1 MRICRFD
8 QDRLGLVTG
17 DDVLDVTPALEAIP
31 LQRWPIALGDPLIA
45 NLERVLERVRVLAP
59 AAPRRKLAEVTLKSP
74 VANPT
79 KIVNAPINYQ
89 AHIDEAKADPKLGGG
104 RKLNHITDWGLFLKA
119 TSALIGPG
127 EEIRLRG
134 ADKRNDH
141 EVELA
146 VVIGRECRK
155 ATLENALDFVAGYA
169 IGLDMTTRGPEMPS
183 WRKSVDT
190 YAVCGPWLTT
200 KDEVPDPN
208 NLRLSIKVNGETR
221 QDSTTARMVYNVHKL
236 IEYATSMYTL
246 YPGDLIFSGT
256 PEGVGPVKPGDV
268 LTAEIERIGRFDI
281 RVAPEY
287 AS

>member
-1 MRICRFD
+1 MKICRFD
-8 QDRLGLVTG
+8 DDRLGVVKG
-17 DDVLDVTPALEAIP
+17 DEVLDVTPALEVIP
-31 LQRWPIALGDPLIA
+31 AQRWPIAPGDPLIA
-45 NLERVLERVRVLAP
+45 HLDRVVERIRALEGG
-59 AAPRRKLAEVTLKSP
+59 AARRKVAEVRLRSP

-119 TSALIGPG
+119 TSALAGPG
-127 EEIRLRG
+127 DGIRLRMP
-134 ADKRNDH
+134 DRRNDH

-169 IGLDMTTRGPEMPS
+169 IGLDMTIRGPEMPS

-208 NLRLSIKVNGETR
+208 GLNLLLWVNGELRQSSNTR
-221 QDSTTARMVYNVHKL
+221 RMVYNVHKL

-256 PEGVGPVKPGDV
+256 PEGVGPVKAGDV
-268 LTAEIERIGRFDI
+268 ITAEIERVGRFDV
-281 RVAPEY
+281 RVGAYEG
-287 AS
+287 

>member
-8 QDRLGLVTG
+8 DDRLGLVRG
-17 DDVLDVTPALEAIP
+17 DEVLDVTPALEAIP
-31 LQRWPIALGDPLIA
+31 AQRWPIAPGDPLIA
-45 NLERVLERVRVLAP
+45 NLGRVLERVGALEA
-59 AAPRRKLAEVTLKSP
+59 AAPRCPLAAVRLKSP

-79 KIVNAPINYQ
+79 KIVNAPINYP
-89 AHIDEAKADPKLGGG
+89 AHIDEAKVDPKLGAG
-104 RKLNHITDWGLFLKA
+104 RKLDHITDWGLFLKA

-127 EEIRLRG
+127 EQIRLRG

-155 ATLENALDFVAGYA
+155 ATRADALDFVAGYA
-169 IGLDMTTRGPEMPS
+169 IGLDMTIRGPEMPS
-183 WRKSVDT
+183 WRKSADT
-190 YAVCGPWLTT
+190 YAVCGPWLAT

-208 NLRLSIKVNGETR
+208 NLRLSLRVNGATR
-221 QDSTTARMVYNVHKL
+221 QDSTTAHMVYDVPRL

-256 PEGVGPVKPGDV
+256 PEGVGPVKPGDL
-268 LTAEIERIGRFDI
+268 LTAEIERVGRFDVRI
-281 RVAPEY
+281 ASEY